1 MFKYS
6 VSLAWSDEDNG
17 YIALIPEL
25 PGLSA
30 FGETPEEAAQ
40 EAKIAAEGFLE
51 VYEEDGKPV
60 PEPMA
65 LSPYSGQ
72 FRLRLPKSLHAA
84 LAQLA
89 KQEGVSLN
97 TLAVTLLSERHTAQS
112 IDKKLGTIEN
122 ALFNYVLKSG
132 TPQPQSSGARGKVIN
147 IGDHQ
152 INEKECQ

>member
-51 VYEEDGKPV
+51 VYEEDGEPV
-60 PEPMA
+60 PAPMA
-65 LSPYSGQ
+65 MSPYSGQ

-97 TLAVTLLSERHTAQS
+97 TLIVTLLADRLTAKT
-112 IDKKLGTIEN
+112 IDDKLETIKN
-122 ALFNYVLKSG
+122 ALFSIALKSE
-132 TPQPQSSGARGKVIN
+132 TPQPQSSGTINTVIN
-147 IGDHQ
+147 FSDYQDTG
-152 INEKECQ
+152 KEC